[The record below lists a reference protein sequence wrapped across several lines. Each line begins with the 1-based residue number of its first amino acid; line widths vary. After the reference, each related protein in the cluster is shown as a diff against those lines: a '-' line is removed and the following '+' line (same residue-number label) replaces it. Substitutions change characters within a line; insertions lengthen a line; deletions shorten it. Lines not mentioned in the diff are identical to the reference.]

1 MGHREQKTTTQ
12 RIVGKLARL
21 FAGASVSA
29 EHSPATGVAG
39 SIDDDRG
46 QLHDLGFHGDA
57 YLLALVDRL
66 LPFVDGF
73 VETGANLGSTTRYV
87 AERFSGLTVVSCEP
101 GDEAAEQAAEN
112 VADYP
117 NATVYGE
124 FSPDFLHHVFSYAPQ
139 LTGALNCYFLD
150 AHGHGFKWPLADEI
164 AFITSQQSGVI
175 IVDDCR
181 VPDRPEFKYSKY
193 AGQECC
199 LDYIQAALDPRHDYD
214 VVFPDYQ
221 DRTSKHHALSGY
233 VLIAFG
239 TPLLQQ
245 AISGDRKFKHF
256 TLPNAENEREAA

>member
-1 MGHREQKTTTQ
+1 MGRLEQKTIA
-12 RIVGKLARL
+12 RRVVGKLARML
-21 FAGASVSA
+21 GGAPFESKL
-29 EHSPATGVAG
+29 SPETDVAG

-46 QLHDLGFHGDA
+46 QLHELGFHGDA
-57 YLLALVDRL
+57 YLLALIDRL

-73 VETGANLGSTTRYV
+73 IETGANLGSTTRYV
-87 AERFSGLTVVSCEP
+87 ADRFSGLTVLSCEP
-101 GDEAAEQAAEN
+101 GDEAAAEAARN
-112 VADYP
+112 VADYS
-117 NATVYGE
+117 NATVYSE
-124 FSPDFLHHVFSYAPQ
+124 FSPDFLHHVFTYAPQ
-139 LTGALNCYFLD
+139 LNGALNCHFLD

-164 AFITSQQSGVI
+164 AFITRQQCGVI

-199 LDYIQAALDPRHDYD
+199 LEYIEAALDPRHEYD

-221 DRTSKHHALSGY
+221 DRTSQHHALSGY

-245 AISGDRKFKHF
+245 AINGDRKFKHI
-256 TLPNAENEREAA
+256 TLPRDDNQQEAA